1 MDLQLTL
8 RNEQRE
14 QTRRYASAP
23 REAADTCNQKGTV
36 HA

>member
-14 QTRRYASAP
+14 QSRRYASATC
-23 REAADTCNQKGTV
+23 EADDTCNQKGTV